1 MDEIFPAGE
10 AINDISLERCRELLG
25 EEAIDLTDNDVD
37 RIRVCADTVAHAV
50 IEMFLDE
57 KRPTIH

>member
-1 MDEIFPAGE
+1 MDEITRAADTSDE
-10 AINDISLERCRELLG
+10 ISIERCRDLLG
-25 EEAIDLTDNDVD
+25 DEAIDLTDDDLD
-37 RIRVCADTVAHAV
+37 RIRICADTVAHAV

>member
-10 AINDISLERCRELLG
+10 TNDEISMEQCRELLG
-25 EEAIDLTDNDVD
+25 EEAIDLRDDEID
-37 RIRVCADTVAHAV
+37 RIRRCADTVAQ
-50 IEMFLDE
+50 ILIDMFLHE

>member
-10 AINDISLERCRELLG
+10 PYDEISIERCRDLLG
-25 EEAIDLTDNDVD
+25 EEAIDLTDDDVD
-37 RIRVCADTVAHAV
+37 RIRISADMVAQAV
-50 IEMFLDE
+50 IELFLDE

>member
-10 AINDISLERCRELLG
+10 TNDEISIERCRALFG
-25 EEAIDLTDNDVD
+25 EEAIDLCDDEVD
-37 RIRVCADTVAHAV
+37 RIRHCTVTVAQAV
-50 IEMFLDE
+50 IEIFRAE

>member
-10 AINDISLERCRELLG
+10 TNDEILIGRCRELLG
-25 EEAIDLTDNDVD
+25 EEAIDLRDDEID
-37 RIRVCADTVAHAV
+37 RIRRCAEIVAHVV

-57 KRPTIH
+57 DRPTIH

>member
-1 MDEIFPAGE
+1 MDEIFPTGA
-10 AINDISLERCRELLG
+10 NDEISIGRCRELLG
-25 EEAIDLTDNDVD
+25 DEAIDLTDDEVN
-37 RIRVCADTVAHAV
+37 RISHFAERVAQAV

>member
-1 MDEIFPAGE
+1 MHEISSDGE
-10 AINDISLERCRELLG
+10 AIDEISIERCRELLG
-25 EEAIDLTDNDVD
+25 DEAIDLTDDDVD
-37 RIRVCADTVAHAV
+37 RIRICADTVAKAV